1 MPLEAI
7 RIKSKLRNYEVNF
20 VSNIDFLAAL
30 SSPTLFIVDKTVW
43 EYHKNGCLVTLK
55 DKDVLLLEVSEDK
68 KNLQT
73 VQELYREIIKRD
85 AKKNLRIISI
95 GGGITQ
101 DITGFICSTLYRG
114 VQWIFVPTTLL
125 AQADSCIGS
134 KTSLNFD
141 TYKNLI
147 GTFYP
152 PANVYIYVPF
162 LRTQKREDYFSG
174 LGEVAKLHVI
184 AGEKYTNDLI
194 DNLPIVKD
202 QDNGFVSQVIF
213 NSLMIKKSFIE
224 TDELDNGLR
233 NLLNY
238 GHCIGHALET
248 IGDYRIPHGQAVVAG
263 MILAN
268 IIAYNRGILGKD
280 SEDFLNRQLLL
291 PIFCIDPCEMLFDN
305 DLLIEAMKK
314 DKKRIDNSIPIV
326 LLLDDYRMQKF
337 NNLSEP
343 EIIEAI
349 NEFRNRIQV

>member
-1 MPLEAI
+1 MPLKEL
-7 RIKSKLRNYEVNF
+7 RIESKLRTYEVNF
-20 VSNIDFLAAL
+20 VDDFNFLANL
-30 SSPTLFIVDKTVW
+30 SSPTLFIVDKKVW
-43 EYHKNGCLVTLK
+43 DFHENSCLGLVK

-85 AKKNLRIISI
+85 AKKNLKIVSI

-141 TYKNLI
+141 NFKNLI

-152 PANVYIYVPF
+152 PTNIYIYVPF

-174 LGEVAKLHVI
+174 LGEAAKLHI
-184 AGEKYTNDLI
+184 IGGEHSTNDLI
-194 DNLPIVKD
+194 DNLAIIKG
-202 QDNGFVSQVIF
+202 QDNGAIIEVVY
-213 NSLMIKKSFIE
+213 NSLVIKKAFIE
-224 TDELDNGLR
+224 NDELDNGPR

-248 IGDYRIPHGQAVVAG
+248 TSNYRIPHGQAVVIG

-268 IIAYNRGILGKD
+268 IIAHNRGLLSKD
-280 SEDFLNRQLLL
+280 NEEFLYRKLLL
-291 PIFCIDPCEMLFDN
+291 PILSVDSSEMLFDEY
-305 DLLIEAMKK
+305 LLIEAMKK
-314 DKKRIDNSIPIV
+314 DKKRIDNGIPIV
-326 LLLDDYRMQKF
+326 MLLDNYKMQKF
-337 NNLSEP
+337 NNLSEQ
-343 EIIEAI
+343 EIIYSI
-349 NEFRNRIQV
+349 NELRKRI